1 MNFFYIDAI
10 GPITFSMSPASHS
23 AGENKVTISCGKTV
37 KENSILTYELQKE
50 INGDWTSI
58 LKANDSLMYIVNE
71 DTTFDN
77 FSITWFS
84 GTCGSR
90 CFAMFK
96 AIVRSDT
103 CMMDHH
109 AFLNARCGII
119 QENKTIYSSEIN
131 IFSVK
136 GTYVLRIPKQM
147 TVFMNCK
154 NVSNWFKKC
163 PIHVIRNTYICTYFL
178 DNQISFSAQDKQH
191 L

>member
-1 MNFFYIDAI
+1 MCELFFNFAAI
-10 GPITFSMSPASHS
+10 GSITFSMYPASYS
-23 AGENKVTISCGKTV
+23 AGENEVTISCGKTV

-58 LKANDSLMYIVNE
+58 LEANDTLAYRVNE
-71 DTTFDN
+71 DTTFDD
-77 FSITWFS
+77 FSITFFS
-84 GTCGSR
+84 GTCRSW

-109 AFLNARCGII
+109 TFLKARCGII
-119 QENKTIYSSEIN
+119 EENKTIYSSEIN

-154 NVSNWFKKC
+154 NVSN
-163 PIHVIRNTYICTYFL
+163 
-178 DNQISFSAQDKQH
+178 
-191 L
+191 